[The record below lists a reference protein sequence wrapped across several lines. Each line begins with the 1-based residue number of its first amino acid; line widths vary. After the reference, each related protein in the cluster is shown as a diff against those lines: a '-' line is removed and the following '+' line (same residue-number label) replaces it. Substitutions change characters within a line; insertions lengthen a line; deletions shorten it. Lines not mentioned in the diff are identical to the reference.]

1 MLEIEAKATGRRRIT
16 AAMLAAQVAR
26 PSYWDATRKGTVLA
40 ALKRAADPLGIARR
54 VVELIDTLMAHTHAA
69 DWSRGCGVVPCWPSN
84 AVLQDA
90 MGIGSSQLKT
100 LIRLALELGLIEVH
114 DSPTG
119 KRYGHR
125 DAEGRCT
132 RFFGFDLSP
141 LARRLPEFQ
150 RVAADRKAAWQQG
163 QRLREDVSALRNK
176 VLALADA
183 GREQCAAGDWQ
194 RIEDD
199 ARQLAAS
206 RGTSRE
212 PGHLARIV
220 AELDEIYQGALEA
233 LTPCETVDSDP
244 VGPKNRPLHTTTNQ
258 LPIAKANT
266 VEDGP
271 SRPDAVMK
279 PESRR
284 EDFTRK
290 TVSPGLKGQ
299 MGERERRADN
309 ALRGFD
315 VSPEFVVKI
324 APIFAPWIGNI
335 RPTWNVL
342 LDASTYVRSELG
354 VSQHAWGQACEV
366 LGRIE
371 AIVLLATIAA
381 RHEAGA
387 IGSPG
392 GVMRRMVEL
401 HQEGKLRLDRTLFGL
416 ADRLKG
422 RVH

>member
-1 MLEIEAKATGRRRIT
+1 MP
-16 AAMLAAQVAR
+16 AAF
-26 PSYWDATRKGTVLA
+26 PS
-40 ALKRAADPLGIARR
+40 
-54 VVELIDTLMAHTHAA
+54 
-69 DWSRGCGVVPCWPSN
+69 
-84 AVLQDA
+84 
-90 MGIGSSQLKT
+90 
-100 LIRLALELGLIEVH
+100 
-114 DSPTG
+114 
-119 KRYGHR
+119 
-125 DAEGRCT
+125 
-132 RFFGFDLSP
+132 
-141 LARRLPEFQ
+141 FQ

-233 LTPCETVDSDP
+233 LTPCGTVDSDP
-244 VGPKNRPLHTTTNQ
+244 VGPENRPLHTTTNQ
-258 LPIAKANT
+258 LPNAKANT
-266 VEDGP
+266 IEDGP
-271 SRPDAVMK
+271 CRPDALKK
-279 PESRR
+279 PESSR

-299 MGERERRADN
+299 MGERERRDDD

-324 APIFAPWIGNI
+324 APIFAPWIGNT

-354 VSQHAWGQACEV
+354 ISQHAWGQACTV
-366 LGRIE
+366 MGRVE
-371 AIVLLATIAA
+371 AVVLLATIAA